1 MMYACKQH
9 PVEAIGPV
17 PEAHLVC
24 SIKGK
29 CLTFELDG
37 KQLETIVDQEA
48 VLEHNRFLVLNA
60 GSLRYGLCR
69 IRQNSFFA
77 NALIIPDSASSCRF
91 SSSTAALLST
101 LFILVI

>member
-1 MMYACKQH
+1 MYACKQH

-17 PEAHLVC
+17 PEAHLVR

-29 CLTFELDG
+29 CLTVELDG
-37 KQLETIVDQEA
+37 KQLETIGHQEA

-69 IRQNSFFA
+69 IRQNSCQA
-77 NALIIPDSASSCRF
+77 IRRQPDPLERPRF
-91 SSSTAALLST
+91 GLLYRGMRRM
-101 LFILVI
+101 